1 MQPACQERIGSPWAP
16 RASGVEDGMHSPPE
30 PGVARAL
37 SRRRAVRHFRPDPL
51 PAGLLEGL
59 LDAARRTASGYNLQP
74 WTMIV
79 VRDPERRRRLRAA
92 CLGQAQVE
100 EAPIVVVFACDTW
113 PLRRWAE
120 VAAMGEAEGHW
131 SPAYVARLRALTA
144 LRFFA
149 GPLRAFQ
156 PFKALARAALT
167 LARPSPMFPVGRAG
181 FEVWSVKQTALLAQS
196 FLLLA
201 AEAGLDTCP
210 MEGIDERWVRRVVG
224 LPRRF
229 AVPLVVPVGY
239 AVDPPPERPSPRL
252 PYARVVH
259 REQYGGD

>member
-1 MQPACQERIGSPWAP
+1 MDELDPLL
-16 RASGVEDGMHSPPE
+16 
-30 PGVARAL
+30 RAL
-37 SRRRAVRHFRPDPL
+37 HRRRAVRHFRPDPL
-51 PAGLLEGL
+51 PEGL
-59 LDAARRTASGYNLQP
+59 IERLLDQARRTASGYNLQP
-74 WTMIV
+74 WTVII
-79 VRDPERRRRLRAA
+79 VRDPERRRALRTA

-100 EAPIVVVFACDTW
+100 EAPAVLVFACETW
-113 PLRRWAE
+113 PLRRWPE
-120 VAAMGEAEGHW
+120 VSAMAAAEGHW
-131 SPAYVARLRALTA
+131 PPAYQARLKKLTA
-144 LRFFA
+144 LRFLA
-149 GPLRAFQ
+149 GPFRIFQ
-156 PFKALARAALT
+156 PFKALAGAVLS

-201 AEAGLDTCP
+201 AASGLDTCP

-239 AVDPPPERPSPRL
+239 AAGDPPERPTPRL

-259 REQYGGD
+259 EETYSGS